1 MLRLDALP
9 LLPNGKVDRQALLAL
24 EQSGS
29 ELKGIY
35 VAPRSPVEEMLA
47 SMWAELLGL
56 EKVGIYDNFFEL
68 GGHSLLAARL
78 VSRTREDLAV
88 ELSLTSIFEKQTIA
102 ELALWVENGGDS
114 DAHALDGKAEKISL
128 DQALRLLEGF

>member
-1 MLRLDALP
+1 
-9 LLPNGKVDRQALLAL
+9 
-24 EQSGS
+24 
-29 ELKGIY
+29 
-35 VAPRSPVEEMLA
+35 
-47 SMWAELLGL
+47 MWAELLGL

-88 ELSLTSIFEKQTIA
+88 ELSLTRIFEKQTIA